1 MRRVVFRLLVCPV
14 FLMILFGTDAI
25 AGYYDRSYA
34 LVIGINKYPSPKW
47 DDLDYARGDAEA
59 VASFLDSQGFEVI
72 PLYDRQ
78 ATKTAIISRMQNV
91 LARKV
96 GKDDRV
102 LVFFAGHGHTETL
115 SGKDWG
121 YIVPYHEGNLS
132 SASYIS
138 MEELQAQSRKMGNA
152 KHQLFVMNACYGGL
166 LGTKG
171 SSVDA
176 YPGYLKEVTRRVAMQ
191 IITAGGKD
199 EGVLDGGPGGH
210 SVFVDHFLAGLK
222 DALADTNGDG
232 YITFAELTSY
242 LVPSASNPYQTPA
255 PGTLP
260 GHGLG
265 EFVFRSPRGTTR
277 ITENSRTPP
286 SSQKRR
292 SQEPR
297 MTVAMAPRPSSLE
310 KGRSFTNSIGMKF
323 VLISSGTFMMGSS
336 PLNEPE
342 RFKDERQHRVTI
354 TKPFYMQT
362 TEVTQDQWREVMG
375 SNPSH
380 FKDCGADCPVEGVSW
395 NDAQEFIRKLNQK
408 ERADTYRLPTE
419 AEWEYA
425 CRANS
430 ITRFCFGDSD
440 GKLGEYAWYSG
451 NSSLKTHSV
460 GQKQPNAW
468 GLYDMHG
475 NVLEWCQDRCEW
487 KNGVVTDTYR
497 EGIVD
502 PLCNKGSYRVLR
514 GGGWFDNA
522 MYCRSA
528 NRDNNSPGYWDNY
541 LGFRLAR
548 TP

>member
-96 GKDDRV
+96 GKNDRV
-102 LVFFAGHGHTETL
+102 LVFFAGHGHTEPL

-121 YIVPYHEGNLS
+121 YIVPYHEGNLL

-138 MEELQAQSRKMGNA
+138 MEELQTQSRKMGNA
-152 KHQLFVMNACYGGL
+152 KHQLFVMDACYGGL

-176 YPGYLKEVTRRVAMQ
+176 YPGYLKEVTRRVARQ
-191 IITAGGKD
+191 IITAGGKG
-199 EGVLDGGPGGH
+199 EEVLDGGPGGH

-242 LVPSASNPYQTPA
+242 LVPSASNSYQTPA

-265 EFVFRSPRGTTR
+265 EFVFRSPKGITR

-297 MTVAMAPRPSSLE
+297 TTVAMAPRPSSLE
-310 KGRSFTNSIGMKF
+310 KGQSFTNSIGMKF
-323 VLISSGTFMMGSS
+323 VLIPSGTFMMGS

-362 TEVTQDQWREVMG
+362 TEVTQGQWREVMG
-375 SNPSH
+375 SNPSR
-380 FKDCGADCPVEGVSW
+380 FKDCGADCPVEEVFW
-395 NDAQEFIRKLNQK
+395 NDAQEFIRKLNRK
-408 ERADTYRLPTE
+408 ERADKYRLPTE

-425 CRANS
+425 CRADS

-440 GKLGEYAWYSG
+440 GKLGEYAWYIG

-460 GQKQPNAW
+460 GQKQPNVW

-475 NVLEWCQDRCEW
+475 NVWEWVEDDWHENY
-487 KNGVVTDTYR
+487 KGAPTDGR
-497 EGIVD
+497 AWIDE
-502 PLCNKGSYRVLR
+502 PRGSNRVIR
-514 GGGWFDNA
+514 GGSWNFVA
-522 MYCRSA
+522 QYCRSA
-528 NRDNNSPGYWDNY
+528 IRYDVSPDNRNNN
-541 LGFRLAR
+541 LGFRLSR
-548 TP
+548 SLP